1 MNGFSYG
8 TSNIEVNSSLLVKMI
23 EQDMRSKRVG
33 HYQITDEVLHF
44 RDDGSKV
51 DTNYKIEVG
60 SNEAVYIYHLFTTP
74 NMYDDLILSSS
85 SSTAIYNEFNTLRIE
100 WGETGSGNNS
110 QNFRSYSSGLI
121 SKHFSDVLIDI
132 PHRHNGPPGGRFV
145 IRYVRVNY
153 SPRKKKKK

>member
-1 MNGFSYG
+1 MSRLDPISILWDNYLEMNPGIYKIFKSL
-8 TSNIEVNSSLLVKMI
+8 SQREREVDQKANI
-23 EQDMRSKRVG
+23 R
-33 HYQITDEVLHF
+33 
-44 RDDGSKV
+44 
-51 DTNYKIEVG
+51 IEVG

-85 SSTAIYNEFNTLRIE
+85 SSTAIYNELNTLRIE